1 MTEAMPALKKAKRE
15 EFARLLADGLPV
27 IQTYG
32 ESKVLAKH
40 EPGAGCGENQGR

>member
-1 MTEAMPALKKAKRE
+1 MTEAMPALKKAKHE

-32 ESKVLAKH
+32 ESLLSRM
-40 EPGAGCGENQGR
+40 GAVTM